1 MWCGNPNVLFIYNS
15 RSNTP
20 TKVYKIFRKS
30 KLKRLHLVA
39 EPVVNTGVEGV
50 EYKCCP
56 VPCSLVFLALLLSA
70 IFTFFSKPPTS
81 LAYQNRKTKS
91 FLAPHASGART
102 APFPHSLL
110 PELSPEWLRPSLR
123 D

>member
-30 KLKRLHLVA
+30 KLKHLHLVA

-56 VPCSLVFLALLLSA
+56 VPCSLGFPCVAPLSDLYIFL
-70 IFTFFSKPPTS
+70 
-81 LAYQNRKTKS
+81 
-91 FLAPHASGART
+91 
-102 APFPHSLL
+102 
-110 PELSPEWLRPSLR
+110 
-123 D
+123 